1 MFERQGI
8 IGLGSIVAV
17 FEDDFPASTT
27 GQRRLDLGGFFAA
40 LEGADARFSEG
51 GMRSLERDFSGKYPS
66 SSGDVGLLD
75 SMSLT
80 RSLLSC
86 TSDEKA
92 PIGLIEAGFPD
103 LRSLPSFIRRYLGP
117 LESCSLG
124 ICWLAGLF

>member
-1 MFERQGI
+1 M
-8 IGLGSIVAV
+8 GLGSIVAV
-17 FEDDFPASTT
+17 FGDCFPDSTT
-27 GQRRLDLGGFFAA
+27 GHREFNLGGFFAA
-40 LEGADARFSEG
+40 LDGADTRFSVG
-51 GMRSLERDFSGKYPS
+51 GIRSLERDSSGKYPS

-80 RSLLSC
+80 RSPLSC
-86 TSDEKA
+86 TSGEKV
-92 PIGLIEAGFPD
+92 PIGFIEAGFPD